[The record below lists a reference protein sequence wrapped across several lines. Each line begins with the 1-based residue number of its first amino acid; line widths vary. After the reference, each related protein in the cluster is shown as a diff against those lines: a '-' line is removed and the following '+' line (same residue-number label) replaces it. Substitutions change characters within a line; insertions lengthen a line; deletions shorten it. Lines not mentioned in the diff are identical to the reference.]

1 MSIEPMSALPAVTS
15 VQKITLT
22 PGPNSKPSD
31 PVKNED
37 SNPKLL
43 TKGGS
48 SQDNKLSMKQ
58 ALGMVINK
66 KNLHGGA
73 HPERKA
79 L

>member
-48 SQDNKLSMKQ
+48 SQDNKLSMK
-58 ALGMVINK
+58 
-66 KNLHGGA
+66 
-73 HPERKA
+73 
-79 L
+79 